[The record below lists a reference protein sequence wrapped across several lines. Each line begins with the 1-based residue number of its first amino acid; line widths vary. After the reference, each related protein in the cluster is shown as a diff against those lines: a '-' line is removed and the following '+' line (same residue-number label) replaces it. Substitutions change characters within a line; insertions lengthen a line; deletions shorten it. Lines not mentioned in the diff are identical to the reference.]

1 MCNIT
6 LPHDPYGPALAF
18 IAKLLR
24 KSPYEGRTRWR
35 EQSRKKP
42 SRPARIAY
50 GCHTGIFSIAR
61 ARRELKQLCCYINPD
76 FSVKKSDVNEHYEF
90 DYPKIRKKNRTGK
103 YLARGHGVRTER
115 SEVRAPWTQ
124 SISTYSFFP
133 RTKRLWNKL
142 HVEIVESILLSKELL
157 GILYFYNFYA
167 TVWFRIIFLYMSR
180 FLVKFIQALYIF
192 LLVVSFNRWCDVC
205 NGFYR
210 LNNCR
215 CREVIG
221 CMKWICKDGL

>member
-124 SISTYSFFP
+124 SISTYSFFHLILP
-133 RTKRLWNKL
+133 FFVPVASNIAWIALPAFARFSSRNENKN
-142 HVEIVESILLSKELL
+142 VS
-157 GILYFYNFYA
+157 YA
-167 TVWFRIIFLYMSR
+167 FETWTWPVLKK
-180 FLVKFIQALYIF
+180 LKKAA
-192 LLVVSFNRWCDVC
+192 
-205 NGFYR
+205 
-210 LNNCR
+210 
-215 CREVIG
+215 
-221 CMKWICKDGL
+221 CK